1 MFIFKYYLKVGAV
14 QEIVDVKWKILLS
27 EGSVYSLS
35 RERIECNLYYALLTC
50 NKVSIQKIISAINKV

>member
-50 NKVSIQKIISAINKV
+50 NKVSIQKIISAINTV